1 MTVTIALFTILLLHG
16 CVINSSD
23 ELYKN
28 IEYQTRLPNLIA
40 KCLNSLDDETSNKTE
55 CDIANYINGISATG
69 KDTVNVILPGKSVST
84 ISTRE
89 FLSYQTIFYDYV
101 AVGRS
106 IRGLIEVTQGYT
118 SVEIARIC
126 NHGLGVSL
134 IKCMNE
140 NKV

>member
-23 ELYKN
+23 ELHKN
-28 IEYQTRLPNLIA
+28 IEHQTRSPNLIA
-40 KCLNSLDDETSNKTE
+40 RCLNGLDDETGNKTE
-55 CDIANYINGISATG
+55 CDIANYVNGISTSD

-101 AVGRS
+101 AISRP
-106 IRGLIEVTQGYT
+106 IRGSVEPTEGCT
-118 SVEIARIC
+118 SVEVARIC